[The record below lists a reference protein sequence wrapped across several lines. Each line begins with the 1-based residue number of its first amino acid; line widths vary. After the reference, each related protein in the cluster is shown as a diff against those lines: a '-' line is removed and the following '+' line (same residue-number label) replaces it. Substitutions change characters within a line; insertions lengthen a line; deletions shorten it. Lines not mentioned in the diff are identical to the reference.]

1 MVDKERVIEGRE
13 EKVLGSMSFLRLEA
27 SKMKQNTI
35 LLYSPVRVFTKIC
48 IITTFKRVR
57 LTARRRKDSHKCEKI
72 VAGIVRRQP
81 GKAYVGNEIKFR
93 LIFFFQ
99 APIQVLDTLL
109 KSLLQQ
115 TSRIYRH
122 GQRTALTTT
131 RQNAMVGSQQEPL
144 DFFTAF
150 HIYLLFSVHQSKAYI
165 TQILS
170 IL

>member
-48 IITTFKRVR
+48 IITTFKR
-57 LTARRRKDSHKCEKI
+57 
-72 VAGIVRRQP
+72 